1 MQENTSRGA
10 RLEED
15 FVSPREPKSYSAG
28 DNLWETRLSDDYDWR
43 QYASH
48 DAGDIS
54 PAAEESLRT
63 RLASH
68 RPGSTHNTTPDTGS
82 SGMED
87 TLSESMTLSGWTEH
101 FKNATRTP
109 FLESLDTRG
118 MGGMLSPA
126 VLDGFGVPG
135 VEDQD
140 GEGGVRGKEAK
151 GEGVGT
157 EELELMYDPQLNC
170 FYDPVTYKYYE
181 LIQPD

>member
-1 MQENTSRGA
+1 
-10 RLEED
+10 
-15 FVSPREPKSYSAG
+15 
-28 DNLWETRLSDDYDWR
+28 
-43 QYASH
+43 
-48 DAGDIS
+48 
-54 PAAEESLRT
+54 
-63 RLASH
+63 
-68 RPGSTHNTTPDTGS
+68 
-82 SGMED
+82 
-87 TLSESMTLSGWTEH
+87 
-101 FKNATRTP
+101 
-109 FLESLDTRG
+109 